1 MIGVY
6 LIGFLFGFAA
16 AMAISYLSIKLNH
29 KNEKGGNY
37 DQC

>member
-6 LIGFLFGFAA
+6 LIGFLFGFGA
-16 AMAISYLSIKLNH
+16 AMAISYLSIKLQNID
-29 KNEKGGNY
+29 KKGGDH

>member
-6 LIGFLFGFAA
+6 LIGFLFGFGA
-16 AMAISYLSIKLNH
+16 AMAICYLSIKLNN
-29 KNEKGGNY
+29 KRQEGGNY

>member
-6 LIGFLFGFAA
+6 LIGFLFGFSA
-16 AMAISYLSIKLNH
+16 AMAICYLSIKLNN
-29 KNEKGGNY
+29 KDKEGGNY